1 MQDRKPITVGVRM
14 TTDLAAQIRE
24 IAKADDRTPS
34 AVARRIIAEH
44 LAKRQTATMNEG
56 GSMT

>member
-1 MQDRKPITVGVRM
+1 MQDRKPITVGVRV
-14 TTDLAAQIRE
+14 TTAMAAQLRQ
-24 IAKADDRTPS
+24 IAEADDRTPS

-44 LAKRQTATMNEG
+44 LAKRQTATTTEG